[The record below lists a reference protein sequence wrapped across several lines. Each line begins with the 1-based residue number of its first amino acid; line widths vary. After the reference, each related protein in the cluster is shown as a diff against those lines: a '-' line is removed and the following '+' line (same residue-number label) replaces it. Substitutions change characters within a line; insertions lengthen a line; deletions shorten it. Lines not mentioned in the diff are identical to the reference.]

1 MITTTLYPTRS
12 EAYRAIVPQIRE
24 LLRIEHDQIANMA
37 NISAILHSSCNF
49 LWVGFYRVSGEELI
63 LGPFQ
68 GPPACTRIG
77 YGRGVCGTAWLERRS
92 IIVPDVDQFDG
103 HIACS
108 NSSKSEIVIPVLDP
122 QGELTAILDVDSDQ
136 LDDFSDIDLEALIEI
151 CNMLYNSNK

>member
-1 MITTTLYPTRS
+1 M
-12 EAYRAIVPQIRE
+12 
-24 LLRIEHDQIANMA
+24 
-37 NISAILHSSCNF
+37 
-49 LWVGFYRVSGEELI
+49 
-63 LGPFQ
+63 
-68 GPPACTRIG
+68 
-77 YGRGVCGTAWLERRS
+77 CGTAWLERRA

-151 CNMLYNSNK
+151 CNMLYNTNK